1 MIRLNLEKTPFSRR
15 GSHYL
20 IARRR
25 KADGTTGLFIRTL
38 RASAH
43 PREIFEILVIV
54 DGTPAEF
61 TEEASPEKITLTAAG
76 GEVQI
81 TMDSADGIRLR
92 SRNVGVRLR
101 RRRPD
106 DGEYNVDSLFFRDER
121 HLQVN
126 AYRAKEQYMLS
137 LLSGSLQ
144 AHAPWEQITCA
155 FIEVDCVPDVNSGI
169 GELSV
174 EGFES
179 SWKGEARSQPDAFE
193 ECARSCGKLFREWLD
208 ATPGVQGLLSETR
221 ILAAYTQYIP
231 LVEPYRLFTRP
242 LMLISPSFN
251 GIWSW
256 DHCFN
261 AIALSCRQPELAWE
275 QFIAPFDY
283 QNEDGALPDYANDRE
298 AVYNFTKP
306 PIHGWAL
313 LKLMERMSIGHK
325 ALRGFYPRLIKW
337 TEWWFRYRDDNRNG
351 IPQYNHG
358 NDSGW
363 DNATIFKEAGA
374 VESPDL
380 LSYLALQMEALS
392 VIAEALDL
400 ETEAG
405 EWRRRSRELIGRL
418 VSSFWD
424 GNGFVAKRSDTGAV
438 IDSAS
443 LILLMPLLLGSRLPA
458 DIVQKGAAQLRSFL
472 TEWGLATERPDSG
485 LFRERGYW
493 RGPVWAPPTFMMV
506 DGLRNASEHELS
518 GEIAARF
525 CALCQK
531 GGMAENF
538 HPFTGEGLGDPAYT
552 WTASVFLILAEELMK
567 EPAE

>member
-1 MIRLNLEKTPFSRR
+1 MIRLNLAKTPFSRR
-15 GSHYL
+15 GSYYL

-38 RASAH
+38 RASAQ
-43 PREIFEILVIV
+43 PREIFEILVIEGGV
-54 DGTPAEF
+54 PIEF
-61 TEEASPEKITLTAAG
+61 AEEASPERVTLTASG

-81 TMDSADGIRLR
+81 TMDSSNGIRLR

-101 RRRPD
+101 RQKPD
-106 DGEYNVDSLFFRDER
+106 DKEYNVDYPFFRDEH

-126 AYRAKEQYMLS
+126 AYRVKEQYMIS

-144 AHAPWEQITCA
+144 VHAPWEHTTCA
-155 FIEVDCVPDVNSGI
+155 FIEVDCAPDVNSGI
-169 GELSV
+169 GEIAV

-179 SWKGEARSQPDAFE
+179 SWKGGAGSQPASFD
-193 ECARSCGKLFREWLD
+193 ECAQSCGRLFRDWLD
-208 ATPGVQGLLSETR
+208 TTPGLQRPYIETG

-231 LVEPYRLFTRP
+231 LVEPYRLYTRP

-261 AIALSCRQPELAWE
+261 AIALSYRQPEFAWE
-275 QFIAPFDY
+275 QFIAPFSY
-283 QNEDGALPDYANDRE
+283 QNEDGALPDYVNDRE

-313 LKLMERMSIGHK
+313 LKLMERMSISQKVLGD
-325 ALRGFYPRLIKW
+325 FYPPLTKW
-337 TEWWFRYRDDNRNG
+337 TEWWFRYRDDNGNG

-363 DNATIFKEAGA
+363 DNSTIFKEAGA

-392 VIAEALDL
+392 VMAEALDL
-400 ETEAG
+400 ESEAR
-405 EWRRRSRELIGRL
+405 EWKRRSQELIGRL
-418 VSSFWD
+418 MFSFWD

-438 IDSAS
+438 ITSAS
-443 LILLMPLLLGSRLPA
+443 LILFMPLLLGSRLPA
-458 DIVQKGAAQLRSFL
+458 DIVKKSVEQLRSFL

-485 LFRERGYW
+485 LFREAGYW
-493 RGPVWAPPTFMMV
+493 RGPVWAPPTLMMV
-506 DGLRNASEHELS
+506 DGLRNAGEQELS

-538 HPFTGEGLGDPAYT
+538 HPFTGEGLCDPAYT
-552 WTASVFLILAEELMK
+552 WTASVFLILAEDLMK
-567 EPAE
+567 QPTI

>member
-43 PREIFEILVIV
+43 PREIFEILVIEG
-54 DGTPAEF
+54 GTPSEF
-61 TEEASPEKITLTAAG
+61 AEEASPEKITLTAAG
-76 GEVQI
+76 GDVQI
-81 TMDSADGIRLR
+81 TMHSANGIRLR
-92 SRNVGVRLR
+92 SRNVGFRLR
-101 RRRPD
+101 RQRPD
-106 DGEYNVDSLFFRDER
+106 DKEYNVDYALFYDEH

-126 AYRAKEQYMLS
+126 VYRSREQYMLS

-144 AHAPWEQITCA
+144 VHAPWENVTCPV
-155 FIEVDCVPDVNSGI
+155 IEMDCLPDVNSGI
-169 GELSV
+169 AEIAV

-179 SWKGEARSQPDAFE
+179 SWKGAAQSEPAAFE
-193 ECARSCGKLFREWLD
+193 ECARSSGLLFRDWLEL
-208 ATPGVQGLLSETR
+208 APGLHGKYNETR
-221 ILAAYTQYIP
+221 ALAAYTQYIP

-256 DHCFN
+256 DHCLN
-261 AIALSCRQPELAWE
+261 AIALSCRQPEIAWQ

-283 QNEDGALPDYANDRE
+283 QNEDGALPDYFNDRE

-313 LKLMERMSIGHK
+313 LKMMERMSIDPK
-325 ALRGFYPRLIKW
+325 DLRECYPHLKKW
-337 TEWWFRYRDDNRNG
+337 TEWWFRYRDYNQNG

-363 DNATIFKEAGA
+363 DNSTIFREAGA

-392 VIAEALDL
+392 IIAEALEL

-405 EWRRRSRELIGRL
+405 EWRRRSRELIERL
-418 VSSFWD
+418 VAYFWD
-424 GNGFVAKRSDTGAV
+424 GNQFVARRNDTGAV
-438 IDSAS
+438 IESSS

-458 DIVQKGAAQLRSFL
+458 DIVKKGVEQLRCFL

-485 LFRERGYW
+485 LFRETGYW
-493 RGPVWAPPTFMMV
+493 RGPIWAPPTFMMV
-506 DGLRNASEHELS
+506 DGLRNAGERELS
-518 GEIAARF
+518 REIAARF

-538 HPFTGEGLGDPAYT
+538 HPFTGEGLCDPAYT
-552 WTASVFLILAEELMK
+552 WTASVFLILAEELVK
-567 EPAE
+567 DPAE